1 MASESDE
8 GRIVVFAG
16 PTIPAQDRARLPGAV
31 YLPPA
36 EQGSFV
42 RAMRD
47 HAPEAIALVDGAFGR
62 VPAVRH
68 KEILWTLAQGV
79 RVYGAAS
86 IGALRAAELADQ
98 GMEGF
103 GLIYRWYRRTPLLDD
118 DEVAVATTPP
128 ELGATPLGDA
138 LVDIRLTL
146 RRAERHGVIDR
157 DLRETLER
165 EAQST
170 YFIERSYDTVLRAA
184 AAGASEERH
193 LALVRLRGALPALK
207 VEQKRVDALGLLSLL
222 SVKSP
227 SPPRPARDF
236 VVTEAWAYDLFEDGE
251 GASESLQLP

>member
-1 MASESDE
+1 
-8 GRIVVFAG
+8 VVFAG
-16 PTIPAQDRARLPGAV
+16 PTVPAKDRERLPDAV

-47 HAPEAIALVDGAFGR
+47 HAPDAIALVDGAFGR

-86 IGALRAAELADQ
+86 IGALRAAELAGQ

-146 RRAERHGVIDR
+146 RRAERHGAIDR
-157 DLRETLER
+157 DLREALER
-165 EAQST
+165 VAQST
-170 YFIERSYDTVLRAA
+170 YFIERSYETVLRAA
-184 AAGASEERH
+184 AAGAPEERR
-193 LALVRLRGALPALK
+193 LALERLKGALPSLK

-222 SVKSP
+222 AGRAPSSP
-227 SPPRPARDF
+227 APVRDF
-236 VVTEAWAYDLFEDGE
+236 VLTEAWAYDLSDDGE
-251 GASESLQLP
+251 GASEPLQLP